1 MLLFLVVT
9 FAVTLLCFFQL
20 EWIWLR
26 KKRRSHDEAKNPSHS
41 EATTQPGVAK
51 KQRSQEA
58 AFRSLNLSCPY
69 YFHTISIL
77 FPMDAAIE
85 PWIHHCYLH
94 GRLQEIIPAHI
105 AGSCTFQVR
114 CVGPKPPGCQ
124 MQPMEVVS
132 TVDSESVTSRT
143 RCRPRKVP
151 STFFP
156 PVLAAGMVGAMPGSS
171 CAWMCMYPATFLL
184 NPSMAAG
191 CCTITIIK
199 TSASMALRCPVIFGP
214 VRQRWTPWY
223 IRVLQLCQAFGG
235 RCQHWEGGEYARP
248 ISTLSL
254 PEGRCLQQFLAEELC
269 CECRFSGAEPGIG
282 AEGAAPSL
290 KKRKTTACRSV
301 AKKPRNYKSHTG

>member
-1 MLLFLVVT
+1 M
-9 FAVTLLCFFQL
+9 
-20 EWIWLR
+20 E
-26 KKRRSHDEAKNPSHS
+26 
-41 EATTQPGVAK
+41 
-51 KQRSQEA
+51 
-58 AFRSLNLSCPY
+58 
-69 YFHTISIL
+69 
-77 FPMDAAIE
+77 AAIE
-85 PWIHHCYLH
+85 PWIHHSPSPSP
-94 GRLQEIIPAHI
+94 GD
-105 AGSCTFQVR
+105 QVR

-124 MQPMEVVS
+124 MQPMEFVS
-132 TVDSESVTSRT
+132 TADSESVTSRT
-143 RCRPRKVP
+143 RCRPQKVP

-156 PVLAAGMVGAMPGSS
+156 PVLAAGMVGAN
-171 CAWMCMYPATFLL
+171 ARQLMCMYPATFLL